1 MYAIGQGNGGGLT
14 HVHKHAYETSLCA
27 TNPISFQ
34 FKKEKHL
41 HEHVLI
47 RSKKEIME
55 LDA

>member
-1 MYAIGQGNGGGLT
+1 MHGGGLT
-14 HVHKHAYETSLCA
+14 HVHKHPYETSVCA